1 MAAKSY
7 KPIESSVT
15 KAEEPAVAYQQ
26 VIYTPTDSEQKLIM
40 RAEQDIKAGRIYT
53 QAQVD
58 KMVDGINDSP
68 AKESFEERYRK
79 AKEFAYKHFDKDFIQ
94 YLEARNFLVD
104 EPFPAEVCETE
115 EDWERFI
122 AESEASG
129 ECTQEEVDKMYA
141 IWEDELYGKKP
152 QENLIR
158 RI

>member
-1 MAAKSY
+1 MVTNSY
-7 KPIESSVT
+7 KSIESSGT

-26 VIYTPTDSEQKLIM
+26 AVYTLTDSEQKLIM

-58 KMVDGINDSP
+58 KMADGINDSS

-79 AKEFAYKHFDKDFIQ
+79 AKDFAYKHFDKDFIQ

-104 EPFPAEVCETE
+104 EPFPAKICETE
-115 EDWERFI
+115 EDLERLI

-141 IWEDELYGKKP
+141 IWEDELYGEKKP
-152 QENLIR
+152 QEN
-158 RI
+158 

>member
-1 MAAKSY
+1 MATNSY
-7 KPIESSVT
+7 KPMESSGT
-15 KAEEPAVAYQQ
+15 KAKEPVAAYRQTA
-26 VIYTPTDSEQKLIM
+26 YTLTDSEQKLIM

-58 KMVDGINDSP
+58 KMADGINASS

-79 AKEFAYKHFDKDFIQ
+79 AREFAYKHFDKDFIQ

-104 EPFPAEVCETE
+104 EPFPVEVCETE
-115 EDWERFI
+115 EDLERLI

-141 IWEDELYGKKP
+141 RWESIL
-152 QENLIR
+152 
-158 RI
+158 

>member
-1 MAAKSY
+1 MATNSY
-7 KPIESSVT
+7 KPMESSGT
-15 KAEEPAVAYQQ
+15 KAKEPVAAYRQTA
-26 VIYTPTDSEQKLIM
+26 YTLTDSEQKLIM

-58 KMVDGINDSP
+58 KMADGINDSP

-104 EPFPAEVCETE
+104 EPFPAEVCETK
-115 EDWERFI
+115 EDLERLI

-141 IWEDELYGKKP
+141 RWESIL
-152 QENLIR
+152 
-158 RI
+158 